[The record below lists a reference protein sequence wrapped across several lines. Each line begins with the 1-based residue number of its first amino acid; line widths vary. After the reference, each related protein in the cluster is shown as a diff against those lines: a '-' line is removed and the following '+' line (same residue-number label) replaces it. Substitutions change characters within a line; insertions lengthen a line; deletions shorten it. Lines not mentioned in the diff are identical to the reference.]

1 MYGVELYAAVRLAV
15 VDEGLS
21 HHEAGRRFGIDRRT
35 VKKMLSY
42 SAPPGYRRTKPVRRP
57 KLDGFTGIVDA
68 ILEADTDPEV
78 PRKQRHTAH
87 RIFERL
93 RDEHGFTGG
102 YTIVKDYVRSRRQST
117 REAFVPLHHPPGHA
131 QVDFGEAV
139 VEGGGRREKVAFFCL
154 ILPHSNV
161 WFVKA
166 YPRETTEAFLDG
178 HVSAFAF
185 LGGVPRSILYDN
197 TTLAVARIL
206 GDGTRRRTQ
215 AFTHLQSH
223 YLFRDRFGR
232 PGKGNDKGKVEAL
245 VKTARR
251 RFMVPIPKVHDLSVL
266 NERLLARCLE
276 RLDALEAGGQAA
288 ALLADLDALRDLP
301 AVPFEACEHVPGQI
315 SSTALVRYRLVDYSA
330 PAAHAHKK
338 VMVKGYVDRV
348 EIALGAEIVA
358 RHRRSYVRGDVVYDP
373 LHYLS
378 LLEKK
383 PGALDQA
390 APLRG
395 WKLDPAFDT
404 LRRLLEA
411 RFGPRGILDA
421 GDRAD
426 VREHFLG
433 PVMYLAAVDPLN
445 AHWSPYLVYDGQQ
458 RLTTVSLI
466 LEALARH
473 LRDDA
478 APDGF
483 EPAQI
488 RNDYLLN
495 AYRKGDLQY
504 RLLLKPGDSET
515 LLALIHD
522 RPRPASPSPRILNAF
537 AFFEKR
543 VKQLGPDVSALCAGL
558 CKLRIVAFD
567 LKEGEDNPHR
577 IFETMN
583 ACGRDLSCADM
594 VGNFILM
601 PLDRE
606 RQERL
611 YADHLYPIECGF
623 ERHGGEDHFDAFIRH
638 YLTLRTGEVPKQGEE
653 YAVFRTH
660 ARSRRVQEA
669 GPEKLAGDLRTC
681 ADHYRAIVLGEEPDP
696 ELAQAFRELARL
708 EMKPVFPFLLH
719 LYGDYAGGRLSRHDL
734 ITLTR
739 LVTAYA
745 MRRAVCG
752 YKPAALPPVFAKAPR
767 AIDPDR
773 YVESVRA
780 HFLSLPDGH
789 AFPSD
794 DAFRAELT
802 TRNMYR
808 FRHRDAVLER
818 LENHGRKETVQLASY
833 TVDHIMPQGERQ
845 AETPAWRFLT
855 DRTPPPYSARN
866 TLPSSPVGYV
876 PGALG

>member
-35 VKKMLSY
+35 VKKMLTY

-68 ILEADTDPEV
+68 ILEADTDPDV

-102 YTIVKDYVRSRRQST
+102 YTIVKDYVRARRQST

-139 VEGGGRREKVAFFCL
+139 VEVGGRREKVAFFCL

-288 ALLADLDALRDLP
+288 ALLADLEALRDLP

-411 RFGPRGILDA
+411 RFGPRGK
-421 GDRAD
+421 
-426 VREHFLG
+426 REYIQVLRLHEDF
-433 PVMYLAAVDPLN
+433 PERQVAAAVRD
-445 AHWSPYLVYDGQQ
+445 AVKR
-458 RLTTVSLI
+458 RLIGFDAVKHL
-466 LEALARH
+466 LLARIERRPVH
-473 LRDDA
+473 LDLSRYPHLPQPFVA
-478 APDGF
+478 ATRS
-483 EPAQI
+483 A
-488 RNDYLLN
+488 DY
-495 AYRKGDLQY
+495 A
-504 RLLLKPGDSET
+504 T
-515 LLALIHD
+515 LLA
-522 RPRPASPSPRILNAF
+522 
-537 AFFEKR
+537 
-543 VKQLGPDVSALCAGL
+543 GGAG
-558 CKLRIVAFD
+558 
-567 LKEGEDNPHR
+567 
-577 IFETMN
+577 
-583 ACGRDLSCADM
+583 
-594 VGNFILM
+594 
-601 PLDRE
+601 
-606 RQERL
+606 
-611 YADHLYPIECGF
+611 
-623 ERHGGEDHFDAFIRH
+623 HG
-638 YLTLRTGEVPKQGEE
+638 
-653 YAVFRTH
+653 
-660 ARSRRVQEA
+660 
-669 GPEKLAGDLRTC
+669 
-681 ADHYRAIVLGEEPDP
+681 
-696 ELAQAFRELARL
+696 
-708 EMKPVFPFLLH
+708 
-719 LYGDYAGGRLSRHDL
+719 
-734 ITLTR
+734 
-739 LVTAYA
+739 
-745 MRRAVCG
+745 
-752 YKPAALPPVFAKAPR
+752 
-767 AIDPDR
+767 
-773 YVESVRA
+773 
-780 HFLSLPDGH
+780 
-789 AFPSD
+789 
-794 DAFRAELT
+794 
-802 TRNMYR
+802 
-808 FRHRDAVLER
+808 
-818 LENHGRKETVQLASY
+818 
-833 TVDHIMPQGERQ
+833 
-845 AETPAWRFLT
+845 
-855 DRTPPPYSARN
+855 
-866 TLPSSPVGYV
+866 
-876 PGALG
+876 